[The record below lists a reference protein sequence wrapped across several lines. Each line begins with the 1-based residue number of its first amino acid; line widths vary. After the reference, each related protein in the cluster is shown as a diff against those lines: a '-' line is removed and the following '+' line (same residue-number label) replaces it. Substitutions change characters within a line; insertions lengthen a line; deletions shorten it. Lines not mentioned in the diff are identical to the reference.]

1 MKHDLCMD
9 RIDRAIMTE
18 LQASGR
24 LTAAELGDRV
34 GLSASAAHR
43 RMKALEADTLID
55 QYVAILSP
63 AATGWNST
71 VFVAVSV
78 ENQKRDTLETF
89 ERAVARCPEV
99 LDCYLMSGES
109 DYLLKVAVC
118 DGDKYERIHAD
129 VLSALPGVRRV
140 ISSFAIR
147 TVFRRAGPGVA

>member
-1 MKHDLCMD
+1 MD
-9 RIDRAIMTE
+9 RIDRAILTE
-18 LQASGR
+18 LQAEGR
-24 LTAAELGDRV
+24 LTAAELGERV

-43 RMKALEADTLID
+43 RMKALEADKLID

-78 ENQKRDTLETF
+78 ENQKRETLEKF

-109 DYLLKVAVC
+109 DYLLKVAIC
-118 DGDKYERIHAD
+118 DGDRYERIHAD

-147 TVFRRAGPGVA
+147 TVFRRPGPEVG

>member
-1 MKHDLCMD
+1 MD
-9 RIDRAIMTE
+9 RLDRAILTE
-18 LQASGR
+18 LQANGR
-24 LTAAELGDRV
+24 LTAAELGERV

-43 RMKALEADTLID
+43 RMKALEADKLID
-55 QYVAILSP
+55 QYVALLSP
-63 AATGWNST
+63 AATGWQST

-78 ENQKRDTLETF
+78 ENQNRETLEKF

-118 DGDKYERIHAD
+118 AGDRYERIHAD
-129 VLSALPGVRRV
+129 VLSALPGVRRL

-147 TVFRRAGPGVA
+147 TVFRRAGPNIQ